1 MAPFSCSKG
10 IRKKVEEL
18 WKERI
23 RVGFDHYLID
33 SVAKTPGLE
42 KNALKSTLHTCGEDS
57 EVEAFVEAI
66 PYYLEID
73 QDADNSIGHKVSTR
87 IHDIVSL
94 LTPKGSE
101 LALGDRIAHLF
112 VSCVKDH
119 KKMDEMLRRRR
130 AIACSHAVGEIS
142 KALLLVPGLKVTLPK
157 SLRILLRRLCRD
169 HDPKI
174 VFAALNAS
182 TVFEHALSEQ
192 RAHAKG
198 NKVQR
203 QLHHLTGD
211 GFSDRRLL
219 ALTDYMSSMLALI
232 PRLDRPSHGDL
243 EDTNMTI
250 QKLCDGMKCRD
261 YSPTAQKRFV
271 EVLSDTWNAHLAAG
285 STGPHALTIQ
295 THQGLP
301 SHTRLS
307 TSGSSSDL
315 SQTLRSAT
323 ETGYEPS
330 IGHHSATETYH
341 WHMILSTKFLVLTL
355 DDEFAKSLHQRG
367 FVFS

>member
-10 IRKKVEEL
+10 IREKISEL
-18 WKERI
+18 WEKRI
-23 RVGFDHYLID
+23 HVGFDRYLID
-33 SVAKTPGLE
+33 SVAETPGME

-66 PYYLEID
+66 PYYLQID
-73 QDADNSIGHKVSTR
+73 QDADNSIGHKVSAR

-94 LTPKGSE
+94 LTSKGSE
-101 LALGDRIAHLF
+101 LPLGDRIAHLF
-112 VSCVKDH
+112 DSCVKDH

-130 AIACSHAVGEIS
+130 AIACSHAIGEIS
-142 KALLLVPGLKVTLPK
+142 KALLLVPGMNVTLPK
-157 SLRILLRRLCRD
+157 SLWILLRRLCKD

-182 TVFEHALSEQ
+182 AVFEHALSEQ

-198 NKVQR
+198 KKDSLS
-203 QLHHLTGD
+203 LHHLTGD
-211 GFSDRRLL
+211 GSSDRRLL
-219 ALTDYMSSMLALI
+219 ALTEYMSRMHALI
-232 PRLDRPSHGDL
+232 PSLDRPSHGDL
-243 EDTNMTI
+243 EDTSMTI
-250 QKLCDGMKCRD
+250 QKLCDGLKCRD
-261 YSPTAQKRFV
+261 YSPTAQQRFV
-271 EVLSDTWNAHLAAG
+271 EVLSHIWHTHLAAG
-285 STGPHALTIQ
+285 STGPPALTIQ

-301 SHTRLS
+301 SHTQLS

-315 SQTLRSAT
+315 SQTYRSPT

-330 IGHHSATETYH
+330 LGHHSATETYH
-341 WHMILSTKFLVLTL
+341 WHMIFSTRSLVFTL

-367 FVFS
+367 FVVS